1 MRAAVPKQ
9 YLPLRGRTIL
19 EHTLDRLCRHPQVTG
34 VVLGVAANDAHWSS
48 IEKSGVDLPNFLG
61 TYTGGAVR
69 ADTVLRGLDALGQ
82 WAAASDWV
90 MVHDA
95 VRPCVRAPDISRLI
109 DTAQGNG
116 RGALL
121 AAPITDTV
129 KRADADRV
137 VRETLPRTY
146 LWRALTPQMFRVAEL
161 RQALTSAQREQVELT
176 DEAMAMERMGVP
188 PQVVA
193 GNPDNIKITVA
204 ADLALAELIL
214 TQQETE

>member
-19 EHTLDRLCRHPQVTG
+19 EHTLDRLCRHPRVAG
-34 VVLGVAANDAHWSS
+34 LVLGVAANDPHWLS

-61 TYTGGAVR
+61 AYTGGAVR
-69 ADTVLRGLDALGQ
+69 ADTVLRGLEALGQ
-82 WAAASDWV
+82 WAGATDWV

-95 VRPCVRAPDISRLI
+95 VRPCVRAQDISTLI
-109 DTAQGNG
+109 DTAQRNG

-121 AAPITDTV
+121 AAAITDTV
-129 KRADADRV
+129 KRADADCV
-137 VRETLPRTY
+137 VRDTLPRTH
-146 LWRALTPQMFRVAEL
+146 LWRALTPQIFRVAEL
-161 RQALTSAQREQVELT
+161 RQALTSALREQVEFT
-176 DEAMAMERMGVP
+176 DEAMAMERMGVL

-214 TQQETE
+214 AQQERE

>member
-9 YLPLRGRTIL
+9 YLPLHGRTIL
-19 EHTLDRLCRHPQVTG
+19 EHTLDRLCRHPQVAG
-34 VVLGVAANDAHWSS
+34 VVLGVAANDAYWSS
-48 IEKSGVDLPNFLG
+48 LEKSGIDLPNFLG
-61 TYTGGAVR
+61 AYTGGAVR

-82 WAAASDWV
+82 RAAASDWV

-109 DTAQGNG
+109 DTALANG

-129 KRADADRV
+129 KRADADHV
-137 VRETLPRTY
+137 VRDTLPRTH

-161 RQALTSAQREQVELT
+161 RQALTSALREQVELT
-176 DEAMAMERMGVP
+176 DEAMAMERMGVL